1 MCVAILSISALV
13 IKDSQKALFCYA
25 WEREIETQS
34 KATSEGGGAGLND
47 MFVWLK
53 RERGGKKIKRGKKAD
68 DFGFLSA
75 CQVPLDKL

>member
-1 MCVAILSISALV
+1 MCVEPFCPSLALV

-53 RERGGKKIKRGKKAD
+53 RERGGKKKIKRE
-68 DFGFLSA
+68 
-75 CQVPLDKL
+75 DKGR